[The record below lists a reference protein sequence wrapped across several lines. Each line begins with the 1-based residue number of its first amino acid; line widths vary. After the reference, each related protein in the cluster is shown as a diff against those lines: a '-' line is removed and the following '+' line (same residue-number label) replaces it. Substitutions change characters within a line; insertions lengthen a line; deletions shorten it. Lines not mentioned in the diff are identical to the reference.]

1 MMINFLQRINYF
13 NLLLIFITNLKSI
26 EMFNVAILDKKT
38 DMINSAYFKIKSK
51 REIVE
56 SPLKIYI
63 KMAINSYKNVMYPHY
78 MI

>member
-1 MMINFLQRINYF
+1 
-13 NLLLIFITNLKSI
+13 
-26 EMFNVAILDKKT
+26 MFNVAILDKKT